1 MNVLKQYIDDADQ
14 EIANLDSDILHRAMK
29 SLQYIMKFIVRSRVL
44 FSELVHLHIY

>member
-1 MNVLKQYIDDADQ
+1 MHVLKQYIDEADQ

-44 FSELVHLHIY
+44 YSE